1 MEDVRRSNL
10 FDNRSAASAQTMVV
24 LRRLLLR
31 FMVCIIIV
39 GGMFRSLFMPCPL
52 ELEMTGAGLDKEWQT
67 MNNMTE
73 PAPRFPLLLS
83 QSNHGGNEMQEDEHI
98 NLLES
103 NGNFHE
109 GNCATW
115 YHDGVFEC
123 KIEWDEWM
131 LVNAFIQPG
140 DVVIEFGAR
149 FGTTS
154 CMISR
159 QVGEFGHVISV
170 EPDISVHG
178 YLLKNRYEHS
188 CNYHAVLGVVSKE
201 PIFMGNLNHYAQMT
215 KLDGK
220 GPGLPRIDVPEIQ
233 NVIGSR
239 INVALIDCEGIGIAA
254 HEMFILMIN
263 CFLIVWTTHI
273 TQNFDLQV
281 AFPSLIKL
289 ICSMKRRGWI

>member
-24 LRRLLLR
+24 LRRVLLR

-52 ELEMTGAGLDKEWQT
+52 ELEMTGAGVGKEGQT
-67 MNNMTE
+67 MNNNMTE
-73 PAPRFPLLLS
+73 RAARFPRGLS
-83 QSNHGGNEMQEDEHI
+83 MQSNHGGNEMQEDEHI

-201 PIFMGNLNHYAQMT
+201 PIFMGNYNHYAQMT

-239 INVALIDCEGIGIAA
+239 INVALIDCEGIVLQ
-254 HEMFILMIN
+254 HTKCL
-263 CFLIVWTTHI
+263 FL
-273 TQNFDLQV
+273 
-281 AFPSLIKL
+281 
-289 ICSMKRRGWI
+289 

>member
-24 LRRLLLR
+24 LRRVLLR

-83 QSNHGGNEMQEDEHI
+83 QSNHGGNEMQDGEHI

-123 KIEWDEWM
+123 KIECKPDWSQKMRHSVWIHDRIFSDRKFPQSCKEY
-131 LVNAFIQPG
+131 VESQNF
-140 DVVIEFGAR
+140 
-149 FGTTS
+149 TS
-154 CMISR
+154 
-159 QVGEFGHVISV
+159 Q
-170 EPDISVHG
+170 
-178 YLLKNRYEHS
+178 
-188 CNYHAVLGVVSKE
+188 
-201 PIFMGNLNHYAQMT
+201 Q
-215 KLDGK
+215 
-220 GPGLPRIDVPEIQ
+220 
-233 NVIGSR
+233 
-239 INVALIDCEGIGIAA
+239 IDCAECP
-254 HEMFILMIN
+254 L
-263 CFLIVWTTHI
+263 
-273 TQNFDLQV
+273 
-281 AFPSLIKL
+281 
-289 ICSMKRRGWI
+289 